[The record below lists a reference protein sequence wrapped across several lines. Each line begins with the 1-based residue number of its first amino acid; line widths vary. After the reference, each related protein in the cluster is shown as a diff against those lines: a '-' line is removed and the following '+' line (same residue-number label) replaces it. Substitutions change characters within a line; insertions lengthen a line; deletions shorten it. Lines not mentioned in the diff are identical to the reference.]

1 MRKLKISII
10 DLIYNSYT
18 VSLYNRAMLPNFM
31 SIMPQVIGV
40 WCMEEGHEVNYS
52 IFTGSQKLKKLSP
65 DDVDLVFISAFT
77 FTAQFAYALSN
88 YYRSKGIV
96 TVLGGPHARCY
107 PEDACLYFDYVMGL
121 TDKALLIDL
130 LHNFELNKSFGSYL
144 TAASQPETLPGVRQ
158 RWEFIEKIHKKMPV
172 IKIIPMIGSLGCPY
186 NCDFC
191 IDSDIPYQVLDME
204 EVKEDLAFLIKTKKH
219 PRVGWFDPNFG
230 VQFNLFMDTIESV
243 VPPGTIDFV
252 AECSLSI
259 LNERNVKRL
268 QRNGFVAI
276 MPGIESWF
284 EYGKKSKM
292 GSKIG
297 MEKVKKAADQVNL
310 IQKYIPQVHI
320 NFMFGFDSDAGELP
334 FTLTKHF
341 IDLVPGAYPSY
352 QILSIFGQ
360 STQSNFRYENENRI
374 IPFPFHMLR
383 TVHTLNVIP
392 ENYTWEAFNMHMID
406 LLKYSFSPRAIYR
419 RFTAIHY
426 NTSRWITLF
435 MSLTV
440 GGTGKIRFLSDMVKH
455 IRKDPDFQAF
465 LNKESPQVPQFMREK
480 VKKDLGPLWYWLPD
494 KSLSYNPNVL
504 SRAKSYYD
512 N

>member
-1 MRKLKISII
+1 
-10 DLIYNSYT
+10 
-18 VSLYNRAMLPNFM
+18 
-31 SIMPQVIGV
+31 
-40 WCMEEGHEVNYS
+40 
-52 IFTGSQKLKKLSP
+52 
-65 DDVDLVFISAFT
+65 
-77 FTAQFAYALSN
+77 QFAYALSN

-121 TDKALLIDL
+121 TNKALLIDL

-204 EVKEDLAFLIKTKKH
+204 EVKEDLAFLVKTKKH

-230 VQFNLFMDTIESV
+230 VQFDLFMDTIESV

-455 IRKDPDFQAF
+455 IRKDQDFQAF

-512 N
+512 K

>member
-1 MRKLKISII
+1 MRQLKISII

-121 TDKALLIDL
+121 TNKALLIDL

-204 EVKEDLAFLIKTKKH
+204 EVKEDLAFLVKTKKH

-230 VQFNLFMDTIESV
+230 VQFDLFMDTIESV

-406 LLKYSFSPRAIYR
+406 LLK
-419 RFTAIHY
+419 
-426 NTSRWITLF
+426 
-435 MSLTV
+435 
-440 GGTGKIRFLSDMVKH
+440 
-455 IRKDPDFQAF
+455 
-465 LNKESPQVPQFMREK
+465 
-480 VKKDLGPLWYWLPD
+480 
-494 KSLSYNPNVL
+494 
-504 SRAKSYYD
+504 
-512 N
+512 

>member
-1 MRKLKISII
+1 MKKLRISII
-10 DLIYNSYT
+10 DLIYNGYT
-18 VSLYNRAMLPNFM
+18 HSIYNRAMLPNFM

-52 IFTGSQKLKKLSP
+52 IFTGSQKLKNLSP

-107 PEDACLYFDYVMGL
+107 PEDACRYFDYVMGL

-130 LHNFELNKSFGSYL
+130 LNNFELNDSFGTYL
-144 TAASQPETLPGVRQ
+144 TATAQPETLPGVRQ
-158 RWEFIEKIHKKMPV
+158 RWEFIEKVHQKMPV
-172 IKIIPMIGSLGCPY
+172 VKIFPMIGSLGCPY

-191 IDSDIPYQVLDME
+191 IDSEIPYQVLDME
-204 EVKEDLAFLIKTKKH
+204 EIKEDLAFLVNTKKH

-230 VQFNLFMDTIESV
+230 VQFKKFMETIESV
-243 VPPGTIDFV
+243 VPPGSVEFI

-259 LNERNVKRL
+259 LNETNVKRL
-268 QRNGFVAI
+268 RRNGFVVI

-292 GSKIG
+292 GRNIG
-297 MEKVKKAADQVNL
+297 MEKVKKAAEQVNM
-310 IQKYIPQVHI
+310 IQRHIPQVHV
-320 NFMFGFDSDAGELP
+320 NFMFGFDSDTGELP
-334 FTLTKHF
+334 FTLTKRF
-341 IDLVPGAYPSY
+341 IDFVPGVYPSY
-352 QILSIFGQ
+352 QILSIFGK
-360 STQSNFRYENENRI
+360 STKSNLKYEEENRI
-374 IPFPFHMLR
+374 IPFPFHMMR
-383 TVHTLNVIP
+383 PVHTLNTVLK
-392 ENYTWEAFNMHMID
+392 NYTWEEFNRHMID
-406 LLKYSFSPRAIYR
+406 LLKYSFSLRAKYR
-419 RFTAIHY
+419 RFNAIHY

-440 GGTGKIRFLSDMVKH
+440 GGSGKIRFLSHMLKH
-455 IRKDPDFQAF
+455 FRSDSDFQAF
-465 LNKESPQVPQFMREK
+465 LNRETNQVPQFIREK

-494 KSLSYNPNVL
+494 KTLSYNPNVL
-504 SRAKSYYD
+504 STTGS